1 MSPQFYKTTN
11 NSNPRVYTA
20 TLSTSTLHCKDV
32 PDEALPVVVQQV
44 LLLQG
49 SGGMLLDEGLDYV
62 RLGSCEAVDTLAIIP
77 NHRNFGRV

>member
-1 MSPQFYKTTN
+1 M
-11 NSNPRVYTA
+11 
-20 TLSTSTLHCKDV
+20 